1 MSSNVR
7 IERPEARIAVIAP
20 SGSLDGEQLHT
31 ELQAGVGDLL
41 ADGVT
46 GIVVDLSEFAI
57 LDSAG
62 LGALVAAHREVAG
75 AQGAR
80 MVLTGV
86 VPALRQTLSRAMLL
100 QVLPVYETLARALAA
115 VRD

>member
-1 MSSNVR
+1 LR
-7 IERPEARIAVIAP
+7 IERPEAGIAVVVP
-20 SGSLDGEQLHT
+20 SSSLDGERLYA
-31 ELQAGVGDLL
+31 ELEAGLTAL
-41 ADGVT
+41 IADGVT
-46 GIVVDLSEFAI
+46 GIVVDLSDFAM

-62 LGALVAAHREVAG
+62 LGALVAGHREVVG

-100 QVLPVYETLARALAA
+100 QVLPVYDTLARALAA
-115 VRD
+115 VRG